1 MSVTSWLTPGFF
13 SFRVSASVG
22 FFIKVT
28 FGVFM
33 FASLRRRV
41 KKAILWPLLFV
52 FLVRSDG
59 EVNEMGSGHFVV
71 VIEVGMLQT
80 DCITGRE
87 QQSSDCDC
95 YA

>member
-1 MSVTSWLTPGFF
+1 
-13 SFRVSASVG
+13 
-22 FFIKVT
+22 
-28 FGVFM
+28 M

-41 KKAILWPLLFV
+41 KEVILWPLLFV
-52 FLVRSDG
+52 FLVRSNG
-59 EVNEMGSGHFVV
+59 EVNEMGSGTLR
-71 VIEVGMLQT
+71 GGYRSRLQT